1 MQYCVL
7 KSIGAGKRR
16 FTLVLTGTFRP
27 DAFTQRNE
35 AASRRGTNRWAVVLL
50 ALMLVAGSARAE
62 VKLPALFSDHMVL
75 QRGVAV
81 PVWGWA
87 RPGESVTVAIAGQ
100 TQTAPANAEG
110 RWRVTLDA
118 LNAAGPVT
126 LTVKGDNTLTVND
139 VLVGEVWL
147 ASGQSNMQLP
157 VNAVSNAPAEKA
169 AANYPRLRM
178 FTVARHPAA
187 QPQEDCQGQ
196 WVVCSPE
203 TVGNFSA
210 TAYFFGRDL
219 QRDLKTPVGLIN
231 ASWGATPIET
241 WTSLKVQQQH
251 PELDPIF
258 AFWREKMRVP
268 FDAAAAQAQHERQM
282 AAWKAQA
289 QKARS
294 AGHQPPPAPVMAV
307 NPRLDKNHPA
317 NLFNGMIAPLIPYA
331 IRGAIWYQGENNA
344 NHDFGSLY
352 ALQLPLLIRDWRAR
366 WGEGDFPF
374 AWVQL
379 PNYKPRTEDPGA
391 PSNWAVVREAM
402 RKTLALP
409 NTGMA
414 VIIDAGEPKN
424 IHPKDKQI
432 VGQRLSLWARAEVYG
447 ENIPYAG
454 PLLASHEMRGNEVM
468 LAFTHTDGG
477 LLARGGDLKG
487 FAIAGADQQ
496 WHWAQARIAGDRVIV
511 SHPDVKVPVAVRYAW
526 ADNPD
531 CNLYNGA
538 GLPAS
543 PFTTDDAN

>member
-16 FTLVLTGTFRP
+16 FTLVVTGMFRP
-27 DAFTQRNE
+27 DVFAQRIE
-35 AASRRGTNRWAVVLL
+35 AASRRGANHWPLALL
-50 ALMLVAGSARAE
+50 AWMWVAGSVQAE

-87 RPGESVTVAIAGQ
+87 SPGEPVTVAIAGQ
-100 TQTAPANAEG
+100 TQTATANAGG

-118 LNAAGPVT
+118 LNATEPVT
-126 LTVKGDNTLTVND
+126 LTVKGENTLTVND

-157 VNAVSNAPAEKA
+157 VNDVSNAPAEKA
-169 AANYPRLRM
+169 AANYPGLRM

-187 QPQEDCQGQ
+187 QPQENCQGQ
-196 WVVCSPE
+196 WVVCRPE

-219 QRDLKTPVGLIN
+219 QQDLKTPVGLIN

-241 WTSLKVQQQH
+241 WTSLKVQQEH

-258 AFWREKMRVP
+258 AFWRGKMRVP
-268 FDAAAAQAQHERQM
+268 FDAAAAQAQHERQL
-282 AAWKAQA
+282 AAWKVQA
-289 QKARS
+289 QKARA

-307 NPRLDKNHPA
+307 DPRLDKNHPA

-331 IRGAIWYQGENNA
+331 LRGAIWYQGENNA
-344 NHDFGSLY
+344 SHDFASLY

-402 RKTLALP
+402 RKSLALP

-414 VIIDAGEPKN
+414 VIIDAGEAKN

-432 VGQRLSLWARAEVYG
+432 VGQRLALWARAEVYG
-447 ENIPYAG
+447 EPIPHAG
-454 PLLASHEMRGNEVM
+454 PLLAGHEIRGNEVM
-468 LAFTHTDGG
+468 LSFTHTDGG
-477 LLARGGDLKG
+477 LVARGGDLKG
-487 FAIAGADQQ
+487 FAIAGADRQ
-496 WHWAQARIAGDRVIV
+496 WRWAQARIAGDRVIV

-543 PFTTDDAN
+543 PFTTDDAK